1 MVKGLNNVGTFM
13 EIVGVN
19 DLDVPV
25 EGYLG
30 VPVEGYLDVLITI
43 FGPTMMASFFVK
55 PVASNSTVG
64 RRNDYLVILGCN
76 VLRLIAESS
85 TAKVGPSKD
94 NWQLALCWMQIVAV
108 VEVCAD
114 RTPAVDA
121 LTAASSSGDPE

>member
-13 EIVGVN
+13 KIVGVN

-25 EGYLG
+25 EGYL
-30 VPVEGYLDVLITI
+30 DVLITL
-43 FGPTMMASFFVK
+43 FRQTMMASFFVK

-85 TAKVGPSKD
+85 AAKVGPSKD
-94 NWQLALCWMQIVAV
+94 N
-108 VEVCAD
+108 
-114 RTPAVDA
+114 
-121 LTAASSSGDPE
+121 